1 MTTNSILL
9 VLLSILTA
17 GGLSFFQ
24 YFYKTKTNSKL
35 NLFLSFL
42 RFLSLLGIFLLL
54 INPIISKKTLEIV
67 KPPLAIVVDNSSSI
81 NYLNGIKPTQNS
93 YQALIESQ
101 DLQEKYEIQSFR
113 FDSEFESANEFDFK
127 GSQTNFETIAKNL
140 KNTNRNKTYP
150 TVLISDGNQ
159 TIGNDYVYSFDSTN
173 KVFPLIIGDTTKVLD
188 LKINQINANKY
199 AFLKNKFPV
208 ELFLNYS
215 GTKNIQAELVIS
227 QGKTVYSKE
236 SISFSPN
243 KNNQVVNVIL
253 PADRVGVQVF
263 TASIRSKEK
272 EKNLFNNTKYFAVDV
287 INQRTN
293 IAIVSNITHP
303 DISALKRAIESN
315 EQRKVSVLKPNE
327 LKSVADY
334 AVLICYQPNT
344 SFKNVFEQSKLAG
357 VNKFIITGM
366 HTDFNFLN
374 SQQSSFE
381 FKMSYQKEDYLAGF
395 NTDFNLFSTENIGF
409 ENLPPLEN
417 PFGKITTKGTVSNLL
432 SAKIRTIDT
441 QAPLLSY
448 IEEQGKRTAFLF
460 GENSWKWRL
469 KSHVDNQSFE
479 KYDLFIDKTIQFLA
493 SNDSKKSLVVTHESF
508 YNSGESIEF
517 SAQYFNKNYEFDE
530 KAHLTIQIQNTET
543 KQSKNYDLLKSTN
556 SYKVNLDGLLAG
568 KYSFTVKE
576 LNSKTT
582 YSNKFE
588 ILNFNI
594 EKQFVNADV
603 AKLKQLATETEGKVF
618 YPNQVDQLIDT
629 LLKDQSY
636 KTIQKSTINR
646 SPIIEWYWLLVLI
659 AIFLSTEWFVRK
671 YNGLL

>member
-1 MTTNSILL
+1 MTTNAILL
-9 VLLSILTA
+9 ILLSVVAA

-24 YFYKTKTNSKL
+24 YFYKPKTNSKL
-35 NLFLSFL
+35 NLFLAFL
-42 RFLSLLGIFLLL
+42 RFLSLLGVFILL
-54 INPIISKKTLEIV
+54 INPIISKKTLQIV

-81 NYLNGIKPTQNS
+81 KFLNGVQSAQNC
-93 YQALIESQ
+93 YQTLIENKELQ
-101 DLQEKYEIQSFR
+101 DKYEIQSYQ
-113 FDSEFESANEFDFK
+113 FDSEFESATAFDFK
-127 GSQTNFETIAKNL
+127 GNQTNFELIAKNL
-140 KNTNRNKTYP
+140 KNTNRNKIYP
-150 TVLISDGNQ
+150 TVLLSDGNQ
-159 TIGNDYVYSFDSTN
+159 TTGNDYVYSFENSN
-173 KVFPLIIGDTTKVLD
+173 KVFPVVIGDTTKVLD

-227 QGKTVYSKE
+227 QGKTVFSKE
-236 SISFSPN
+236 SITFSPN
-243 KNNQVVNVIL
+243 KNNQVANVIL

-293 IAIVSNITHP
+293 IAIVSTISHP

-315 EQRKVSVLKPNE
+315 EQRKVSVFKPNE

-334 AVLICYQPNT
+334 AVLICYQPNA
-344 SFKNVFEQSKLAG
+344 SFKNIFEQSKLAG

-374 SQQSSFE
+374 SQQSSFD

-417 PFGKITTKGTVSNLL
+417 PFGKITTKGTISTLL
-432 SAKIRTIDT
+432 AAKIRSIDA
-441 QAPLLSY
+441 QAPLLTY
-448 IEEQGKRTAFLF
+448 TEDQGKRTAYLF

-469 KSHVDNQSFE
+469 KNHVDNQSFE
-479 KYDLFIDKTIQFLA
+479 KYDLFIDKTIQYLA

-530 KAHLTIQIQNTET
+530 KAHLTIQIQNIKT
-543 KQSKNYDLLKSTN
+543 KQTKNYDLLKSIN

-576 LNSKTT
+576 LNSKTSYT
-582 YSNKFE
+582 SKFE
-588 ILNFNI
+588 ILNFDI

-603 AKLKQLATETEGKVF
+603 AKLKQVATQTEGKVF
-618 YPNQVDQLIDT
+618 YPKQIDELVDLLI
-629 LLKDQSY
+629 KDATY

-659 AIFLSTEWFVRK
+659 ALFLSIEWFVRK

>member
-42 RFLSLLGIFLLL
+42 RFLSLLGIFILL

-93 YQALIESQ
+93 YKALIESQ

-113 FDSEFESANEFDFK
+113 FDTEFESTNEFDFK

-159 TIGNDYVYSFDSTN
+159 TTGNDYVYSFDSTN

-236 SISFSPN
+236 AISFSPN

-293 IAIVSNITHP
+293 IAIFSNITHP

-334 AVLICYQPNT
+334 AVLICYQPNS

-395 NTDFNLFSTENIGF
+395 NADFNLFSTENIGF

-543 KQSKNYDLLKSTN
+543 KQSKNYDLLKSNN

-618 YPNQVDQLIDT
+618 YPNQVDELINT
-629 LLKDQSY
+629 LLNDQSY